1 MTKLDTRGMYPAVK
15 GKKRKL
21 AELLVNPDTE
31 LSISEICKQ
40 IGISRQ
46 TFYNWQQENDFRDYV
61 NWLIDS
67 YTDSELANVWKALI
81 KKAVSGDVAAQKLYM
96 ELKNKYK
103 QQVNIDGGVVI
114 ISGEDDLSE

>member
-1 MTKLDTRGMYPAVK
+1 MTKTDTRGIYPNVK

-21 AELLVNPDTE
+21 AELLVNPDCE
-31 LSISEICKQ
+31 LNITQMCKEI
-40 IGISRQ
+40 GVSRQ
-46 TFYNWQQENDFRDYV
+46 TFYVWQNDSEFRAYL

-81 KKAVSGDVAAQKLYM
+81 KKAVSGDVSAQKLYM

-103 QQVNIDGGVVI
+103 QELKIDSNVVF
-114 ISGEDDLSE
+114 ISGEEEILD